1 MLNNK
6 REYLFDEKPNE
17 VFFVVGWREGGP
29 IMETTWWSVPDSIKA
44 ASSFLLF
51 VLLAFLIVILCKYVV
66 VVVMCVVG
74 VHECIG

>member
-1 MLNNK
+1 
-6 REYLFDEKPNE
+6 
-17 VFFVVGWREGGP
+17 
-29 IMETTWWSVPDSIKA
+29 METTWWSVPDSIKA